1 MPQHVPIMRC
11 KMTRFFFD
19 YTAKEQ
25 SLLDYGGHEFRSSQ
39 AAIDFAQ
46 AIAQDL
52 RHSLNGNWLGWSVE
66 VRNAKPGPAGLILNY
81 NYINLNK
88 YFFLKIK

>member
-1 MPQHVPIMRC
+1 MTITRC

-39 AAIDFAQ
+39 AAIEFAE

-52 RHSLNGNWLGWSVE
+52 KHSLTENWLGWSVE
-66 VRNAKPGPAGLILNY
+66 VRNANGMRLLSLPVDSPELEAA
-81 NYINLNK
+81 
-88 YFFLKIK
+88 

>member
-1 MPQHVPIMRC
+1 
-11 KMTRFFFD
+11 MTRFFFD

-39 AAIDFAQ
+39 AAIEFAE

-52 RHSLNGNWLGWSVE
+52 KHSLTENWRGWSVE
-66 VRNAKPGPAGLILNY
+66 VRNVAGMRLLSVPVDSPE
-81 NYINLNK
+81 LEAA
-88 YFFLKIK
+88 

>member
-1 MPQHVPIMRC
+1 
-11 KMTRFFFD
+11 MTRFFFD

-39 AAIDFAQ
+39 AAMEFAQ

-52 RHSLNGNWLGWSVE
+52 KHSLSGNWLGWTVE
-66 VRNAKPGPAGLILNY
+66 VRNASGVRVLSLPVDSPELEAA
-81 NYINLNK
+81 
-88 YFFLKIK
+88 

>member
-1 MPQHVPIMRC
+1 MWC

-25 SLLDYGGHEFRSSQ
+25 SLLDYGGHEFASAS
-39 AAIDFAQ
+39 AAIEFAQ

-52 RHSLNGNWLGWSVE
+52 KHSLSGNWLGWCVE
-66 VRNAKPGPAGLILNY
+66 VRNASGARLLSVPVDGHGLEAA
-81 NYINLNK
+81 
-88 YFFLKIK
+88 

>member
-1 MPQHVPIMRC
+1 
-11 KMTRFFFD
+11 MTRFFFD

-39 AAIDFAQ
+39 AAMEFAQ

-52 RHSLNGNWLGWSVE
+52 KHSLSGNWLGWTVE
-66 VRNAKPGPAGLILNY
+66 VRNASGARVLSLPVDSPELEAA
-81 NYINLNK
+81 
-88 YFFLKIK
+88 